1 MLLDRFLP
9 EYDVSKRH
17 ALEIAA
23 PPSRVF
29 EELRCYDFG
38 SSLVTGVLIG
48 LRGYGWR
55 RRRAAEPR
63 DASLSERLV
72 RFGFTLLGETPGE
85 ELVFGVVGRF
95 WRPNG
100 GLRRISAAEF
110 ESFVEP
116 GFAKAAWNLRVGSG
130 LHLPHGGSGLHLP
143 HCELSTETRVACFGE
158 ATRRNF
164 LLYWRLIEPFS
175 GAIRW
180 SLLRGVR
187 RAALHRPD
195 EPREPRRT

>member
-1 MLLDRFLP
+1 VLLDRFLP

-17 ALEIAA
+17 SIEIDAPPDRVFDALE
-23 PPSRVF
+23 R
-29 EELRCYDFG
+29 YDFG
-38 SSLVTGVLIG
+38 SSFLTGALLG

-55 RRRAAEPR
+55 HRRAGEGEAAP
-63 DASLSERLV
+63 LSERLV

-85 ELVFGVVGRF
+85 ELVFGLVGRF
-95 WRPNG
+95 WRLDG
-100 GLRRISAAEF
+100 GLRPISAAEF
-110 ESFVEP
+110 ESFTEP

-143 HCELSTETRVACFGE
+143 HCELSTETRVVCFGE
-158 ATRRNF
+158 ATRRKF
-164 LLYWRLIEPFS
+164 LFYWRLIEPFS

-187 RAALHRPD
+187 RAAL
-195 EPREPRRT
+195 TSSSCI

>member
-17 ALEIAA
+17 SIEIPA
-23 PPSRVF
+23 PRERVF
-29 EELRCYDFG
+29 DALSRYDFG
-38 SSLVTGVLIG
+38 SSLVTRALLG

-55 RRRAAEPR
+55 RRAAEGE
-63 DASLSERLV
+63 ASLSERLV

-85 ELVFGVVGRF
+85 ELVFGLVGRF

-100 GLRRISAAEF
+100 GLRRISALEF
-110 ESFVEP
+110 ESFAEP
-116 GFAKAAWNLRVGSG
+116 GFAKGAWNLLGSG

-143 HCELSTETRVACFGE
+143 HCELSTETRVVCFGE
-158 ATRRNF
+158 ATRRKF

-187 RAALHRPD
+187 RSVLTSSAYI
-195 EPREPRRT
+195 